1 MEKGVGQA
9 SPEFGKRLAGALG
22 GWWKNRERSV
32 SMQSYRSSG
41 GGGTDLYT

>member
-9 SPEFGKRLAGALG
+9 SPDFGKRLAGALG

-32 SMQSYRSSG
+32 SMLSCRSSG
-41 GGGTDLYT
+41 ESGTDLYT